1 MIDAFS
7 LNFANPVTDYLKR
20 TQAQIAASSPQT
32 APDGH
37 VLTDAE
43 IADRARAQG
52 AGAGAASSLGAA
64 TTTGQQTESAQA
76 GAMASSSA
84 AAALPASAP
93 ERAPD
98 GHILTDAEIADRA
111 RARGA
116 GASAAASSAAAS
128 TAGQQQESTQA
139 GQMAS
144 ASAEAAK
151 PASVPTPPAPPP
163 PPADPFHSVSGDN
176 VKAYLDKKSATL
188 GQDPGAISEAG
199 QLYADRVTNGLK
211 TPDASSVNAQNTQ
224 DTAASRRAYLA
235 RVQADEAIGQS
246 GFSVGTSQADRIR
259 TNSQAGVD
267 EANQAGQNSVNAY
280 VRQRTEDNMNR
291 AKDLETQQYGRN
303 LDTLQQVQG
312 QDLQEYGR
320 SEKATDRGLQAA
332 ATAYAHGRDTVGD
345 QHWDTTNTQQQTQQ
359 GVENSHWDTTN
370 TQQQTQQGVDN
381 AHWSTMN
388 QQQQTQLGFENAQV
402 IKGSDDSAKRNLLAS
417 LPDGP
422 AKNKVMAG
430 LQDGSLTLQNA
441 LDSVF
446 GSDGSVKPE
455 YQGKTPG
462 QLGLAAETEYAQQTV
477 DLQYPN
483 LKNTNPQDY
492 LAKVNQAILDK
503 RKVTDSPINTQ
514 VDQQSLTDASKR
526 LAAGGT
532 DQKDLA
538 LLPPTSPQSIPHGD
552 AVQDWLAKNNTGGWS
567 NIGGTPYRIMS
578 GGSNL
583 SGDYTVLKDQSG
595 KTVYMGP
602 DGTIHN
608 NIAKMP
614 LGQSILV

>member
-1 MIDAFS
+1 MIDAFN
-7 LNFANPVTDYLKR
+7 LNTITNPVTDYLKKK
-20 TQAQIAASSPQT
+20 QAQVAASIATPTNASPQT

-52 AGAGAASSLGAA
+52 AATGAASSLGAA
-64 TTTGQQTESAQA
+64 TTAGQQQQSTQA

-93 ERAPD
+93 ERAAD

-116 GASAAASSAAAS
+116 AAGASASSAAAS

-144 ASAEAAK
+144 ASAAAAK
-151 PASVPTPPAPPP
+151 PASAPTPPP
-163 PPADPFHSVSGDN
+163 PPAAPFHSVSGDN

-235 RVQADEAIGQS
+235 RVQAEEAIGQS
-246 GFSVGTSQADRIR
+246 GFSPGTAQADRIR

-267 EANQAGQNSVNAY
+267 TANQAGQNSVNAY

-303 LDTLQQVQG
+303 LDNLQQVQG

-320 SEKATDRGLQAA
+320 SENATDRGLQAA
-332 ATAYAHGRDTVGD
+332 ATAYAHGRDTVAD
-345 QHWDTTNTQQQTQQ
+345 QHWDTTNTQQQA
-359 GVENSHWDTTN
+359 
-370 TQQQTQQGVDN
+370 QQGVDN
-381 AHWSTMN
+381 AHWDTMN
-388 QQQQTQLGFENAQV
+388 AEQQKQLGFENSQV
-402 IKGSDDSAKRNLLAS
+402 IKGSDDTAKRNLLAG

-430 LQDGSLTLQNA
+430 LQNGSLTLQNA

-446 GSDGSVKPE
+446 DANGAVKPE

-462 QLGLAAETEYAQQTV
+462 QLGLDAETEYAQQTV
-477 DLQYPN
+477 DLQYPD
-483 LKNTNPQDY
+483 LKNTNPQTY
-492 LAKVNQAILDK
+492 LAKVNAEILKKRNATNSPVNDATDAQKKADILAKINSGTFTPADAPEAIRLGAIP
-503 RKVTDSPINTQ
+503 TFTPANLGGYQ
-514 VDQQSLTDASKR
+514 DQQVA
-526 LAAGGT
+526 
-532 DQKDLA
+532 DLVGK
-538 LLPPTSPQSIPHGD
+538 PI
-552 AVQDWLAKNNTGGWS
+552 
-567 NIGGTPYRIMS
+567 NIGGQVYTVVKGGRTRTS
-578 GGSNL
+578 GGGGNGTERHTDWTAVKDF
-583 SGDYTVLKDQSG
+583 SGTTFYVYDG
-595 KTVYMGP
+595 KVNPKPPVEG
-602 DGTIHN
+602 
-608 NIAKMP
+608 
-614 LGQSILV
+614 